1 MDTKQLTKVA
11 ENLPVD
17 GIAVLKQIAEAWS
30 ETLKT
35 GKEIAEINAKKEI
48 VIEDIKQRYATYNN
62 LFAYIFSERDK
73 VISKNFEIIDKGIA
87 ENNDALISMG
97 LNELYKVITTS
108 PFMNFNDF
116 KKQLNSGDSFE
127 L

>member
-97 LNELYKVITTS
+97 LNELSKVITTS